1 MANIRGITI
10 EIGGD
15 TTQLTKALSDVDKSL
30 KSTQN
35 DLKDVNKLL
44 KVDPSNIELLRQKQT
59 LLNKSIEDT
68 KSRLQTLKDAQAQ
81 MDANGIDKNS
91 AQYQNLQREI
101 MATEQ
106 KLSSLESEAAKCN
119 PRLESLAAS
128 ADQISGKFKEASDA
142 IAPFSAAAGG
152 ALAGLVGLGYKA
164 VTSADDLNTL
174 SKQTGISTDELQK
187 FQFASDRID
196 VSLDTLTGS
205 LTKMKKNMA
214 SSSKD
219 TVETWQTL
227 GVSVTD
233 ATGAMRPATEVFYDA
248 VQALS
253 QVENETE
260 RDQMAMQLFGKS
272 ADQLAG
278 VIDDGGAAL
287 QEYGTQAEEMG
298 LILSGDTLN
307 SINETNDKIDEMK
320 ATFGAAMMQ
329 LGATV
334 AEVLAPVVEKVS
346 GFVSGIAQKL
356 SELSPMQAQI
366 VMIILAIVAA
376 LAPLLAVGSKIF
388 AGISLIMTKLTALQG
403 FVTTT
408 LIPMITGLSAPVLA
422 VIAVI
427 AALGVALV
435 ALYATNE
442 DFRNKVN
449 AIWEQIKT
457 VIGTVIELIK
467 SIIKAFIQVVQ
478 AAWQAWGDNILN
490 IAKSIWNFIF
500 TEISV
505 AIQLIQNVLNVV
517 MAVIRGDWQGAWEG
531 IKKLA
536 SDLWNGIKAI
546 IEAAINAVKAVIDNV
561 LQIVKGI
568 WETVWNAFKDKV
580 TEIWNAIKTT
590 VQNMVDGIK
599 EKINLVKETITTN
612 IGAAMD
618 FIKELPSKAL
628 QWGKDLIANFV
639 DGLKSKWESLKN
651 TVSDFAG
658 GIADFIGFSEPEKGP
673 LSNFHTFAPDMMK
686 LYAQGIKDNAHL
698 VTDQLQTLAG
708 TMSGDMSG
716 GMATV
721 NVTSNTYLDG
731 RLIASRINS
740 ELGAML

>member
-1 MANIRGITI
+1 MANIRGITL

-15 TTQLTKALSDVDKSL
+15 TTQLTKALSDVDKHL
-30 KSTQN
+30 KTTQN

-44 KVDPSNIELLRQKQT
+44 KVDPSNIELLRQKQQ
-59 LLNKSIEDT
+59 LLNTAIADT

-81 MDANGIDKNS
+81 MDANGVDKNS

-101 MATEQ
+101 IATEQ
-106 KLSSLESEAAKCN
+106 KLKGLESQAAKCN
-119 PRLESLAAS
+119 PVLESMAAN
-128 ADQISGKFKEASDA
+128 ADKISGNFKAASDA

-152 ALAGLVGLGYKA
+152 ALAGLGALGYKA

-196 VSLDTLTGS
+196 VSLDTMTGS

-214 SSSKD
+214 STSSE
-219 TVETWQTL
+219 TVETWEKL

-233 ATGAMRPATEVFYDA
+233 ATGAMRPATDVFYDT
-248 VQALS
+248 VEALS

-260 RDQMAMQLFGKS
+260 RDQLAMQIFGKS

-287 QEYGTQAEEMG
+287 KEYGAQAEEMG

-307 SINETNDKIDEMK
+307 SLNETNDKIDEMK
-320 ATFGAAMMQ
+320 ATFGGALMQ

-334 AEVLAPVVEKVS
+334 AEVLAPVVEQVS
-346 GFVSGIAQKL
+346 GFITGIAQKI
-356 SELSPMQAQI
+356 SELTPAQAQI
-366 VMIILAIVAA
+366 IMIILAIVAA
-376 LAPLLAVGSKIF
+376 LAPLLAIGSKIF
-388 AGISLIMTKLTALQG
+388 AGISSILGVITSLSG
-403 FVTTT
+403 FITGT
-408 LIPMITGLSAPVLA
+408 LIPAIAAISAPVLA

-427 AALGVALV
+427 AAISAALV
-435 ALYATNE
+435 ALYVTNE

-457 VIGTVIELIK
+457 TISMAIELIK
-467 SIIKAFIQVVQ
+467 SVIKAFISVVQ
-478 AAWQAWGDNILN
+478 AAWQAWGNNILA
-490 IAKSIWNFIF
+490 IAKSIWNFIY

-505 AIQLIQNVLNVV
+505 AIQLIQNVINVV

-618 FIKELPSKAL
+618 YIKDLPSKAL

-658 GIADFIGFSEPEKGP
+658 GIADFIGFSEPEKGA
-673 LSNFHTFAPDMMK
+673 LKDFHTFAPDMMK
-686 LYAQGIKDNAHL
+686 LYAQGIKDNAYL
-698 VTDQLQTLAG
+698 VTDQVQNLANA
-708 TMSGDMSG
+708 MAG
-716 GMATV
+716 GMAGGMAQV

-731 RLIASRINS
+731 RLIASTINN